1 MTKMSRIR
9 RTLVMALAAAI
20 CIVSVSYSN
29 VDAHAKASKKIT
41 MRSKNLVINEDDYY
55 LLEADNIP
63 KKAKVSCTSADTK
76 IADLKKEKRYRYMVV
91 GTGEGN
97 TTLTY
102 KIRYTQKKKKKTKTF
117 KVSVQVNPG
126 RIKFNPDE
134 ITIRKGQTQRLL
146 IDGFFYIKDVT
157 CTSDNESVATG
168 SRNAYGFTVTG
179 NSEGTA
185 NVTFN
190 LKYTPAIRG
199 WEKVKE
205 KALTV
210 KVTVGSPDK
219 ISEELT
225 APSFKGKYC
234 AVTEYHEF
242 KNNIALKIKNNSSE
256 RRRFSVDVKYYDANG
271 NFMKKFTTYWPF
283 DALEPG
289 EERYFLAD
297 TPYRKSHVSYGSFSL
312 DVRADVNNIYSND
325 YDKVKDQLSI
335 GTAYRQNNNS
345 NFKGQDVNYYFVQP
359 ISYSGAT
366 FISRFSALVYLW
378 KGNELVGMDL
388 IDQTKGIAPGNTDI
402 NLWGMISGVDA
413 SGYFSDSDPKAPD
426 RMTVDD
432 IYVNLEKE

>member
-1 MTKMSRIR
+1 M
-9 RTLVMALAAAI
+9 
-20 CIVSVSYSN
+20 Y
-29 VDAHAKASKKIT
+29 
-41 MRSKNLVINEDDYY
+41 
-55 LLEADNIP
+55 
-63 KKAKVSCTSADTK
+63 
-76 IADLKKEKRYRYMVV
+76 
-91 GTGEGN
+91 G
-97 TTLTY
+97 
-102 KIRYTQKKKKKTKTF
+102 TKTF
-117 KVSVQVNPG
+117 KISVQVNPG
-126 RIKFNPDE
+126 RIRFNPDE
-134 ITIRKGQTQRLL
+134 ITIKKGQTQRLL
-146 IDGFFYIKDVT
+146 IDGLFYIKDVT

-199 WEKVKE
+199 WDKVKE

-210 KVTVGSPDK
+210 KVTVGSPDN

-256 RRRFSVDVKYYDANG
+256 RRDFSVDVKYYDANG

-312 DVRADVNNIYSND
+312 DVRADVNNIYRND
-325 YDKVKDQLSI
+325 YDQVKDQLSI
-335 GTAYRQNNNS
+335 GTAYKHDYKGTFNGQN
-345 NFKGQDVNYYFVQP
+345 VNYYFVQP
-359 ISYSGAT
+359 VTYSGST
-366 FISRFSALVYLW
+366 FISHFSALVYLW

-388 IDQTKGIAPGNTDI
+388 IDQPKGIVPGNTDI
-402 NLWGMISGVDA
+402 NLGGMISGVDA
-413 SGYFSDSDPKAPD
+413 SGYFSDSDSKAPD
-426 RMTVDD
+426 RMTIDD